1 MFRKAIFLLLLVLF
15 ALPAIAEPASRIS
28 LELPNLK
35 GEMVSLNNYL
45 GKNTI
50 ILSFFASW
58 SKSCQEEVLFLNDLN
73 DKYSKK
79 GIKVIGISFDKT
91 LDQLKTFITQNQIGF
106 EVLYDKKLKT
116 LKDFRILI
124 IPTLLVIDL
133 EGNIKNTYVDFDKNV
148 EEAVSKALRALES

>member
-1 MFRKAIFLLLLVLF
+1 M
-15 ALPAIAEPASRIS
+15 AEPAPRIS

-35 GEMVSLNNYL
+35 GETVSIDNYL

-58 SKSCQEEVLFLNDLN
+58 SKSCQEEILFLNGLN
-73 DKYSKK
+73 EKYGKK
-79 GIKVIGISFDKT
+79 GVKIIGISFDKT
-91 LDQLKTFITQNQIGF
+91 LDQLNTFVNQNQIGF

-116 LKDFRILI
+116 LKDFKILI

-133 EGNIKNTYVDFDKNV
+133 EGNIKNTFVDFDRNV
-148 EEAVSKALRALES
+148 EEAVIKELTRI

>member
-1 MFRKAIFLLLLVLF
+1 MFRKTIFLLLLVLF
-15 ALPAIAEPASRIS
+15 ALPAIAEPAPKIS

-58 SKSCQEEVLFLNDLN
+58 SKSCQEQILFLNDLD

-79 GIKVIGISFDKT
+79 GVKVIGISFDKT
-91 LDQLKTFITQNQIGF
+91 LDQLNTFITQNQIGF
-106 EVLYDKKLKT
+106 EILYDKKLKT

-133 EGNIKNTYVDFDKNV
+133 EGNVKNTFVDFDNNV
-148 EEAVSKALRALES
+148 KEAVLKELTHI